1 MNLAF
6 LPYGP
11 WGVVCAAMISLV
23 AGVLLFGLVHAWGK
37 REGWSHALTIGW
49 AWLATM
55 LLTASVDVWHLLYL
69 GIVPLESPVTIAR
82 VLAPI
87 HDPDTLG
94 VRVVCEF
101 IGASAGVMLGWL
113 AWTGAWRHARSSRS
127 ADKT

>member
-6 LPYGP
+6 LPFGP
-11 WGVVCAAMISLV
+11 WGVVLAACISLV
-23 AGVLLFGLVHAWGK
+23 AGVLLLGLVHAWG
-37 REGWSHALTIGW
+37 RRQHWSHAAEIGW
-49 AWLATM
+49 AWLATVV
-55 LLTASVDVWHLLYL
+55 LTAGADTWHLLYL

-94 VRVVCEF
+94 MRVMCEF

-113 AWTGAWRHARSSRS
+113 LWAQAWRRVKSHHDA
-127 ADKT
+127 A

>member
-6 LPYGP
+6 LPFGP
-11 WGVVCAAMISLV
+11 WGVVWAACISLV
-23 AGVLLFGLVHAWGK
+23 AGVLLLGLVHAWG
-37 REGWSHALTIGW
+37 RHQHWSHAAEIGW
-49 AWLATM
+49 AWLVTVAV
-55 LLTASVDVWHLLYL
+55 TASVDTWHLLYL

-87 HDPDTLG
+87 HDPNTLG

-113 AWTGAWRHARSSRS
+113 VWVRAWQHTGHQPDAS
-127 ADKT
+127 

>member
-6 LPYGP
+6 LPFGP
-11 WGVVCAAMISLV
+11 WGVVFAALISLV
-23 AGVLLFGLVHAWGK
+23 AGVLMLGLVHAWG
-37 REGWSHALTIGW
+37 RRHNWTHAGEIGW

-55 LLTASVDVWHLLYL
+55 LVTASADTWHLLYM
-69 GIVPLESPVTIAR
+69 GIVPLQSPATIAR
-82 VLAPI
+82 ILAPI

-113 AWTGAWRHARSSRS
+113 LWAGAWRHARSARHV
-127 ADKT
+127 DT